1 VSDIAQLVV
10 NCRCVWEQTAADGSH
25 CLICGDQCFLTMF
38 DAFFYFDGK
47 SFPCGLPL
55 CGACG
60 AAIGG
65 DK

>member
-1 VSDIAQLVV
+1 VSARLVVSDTWA
-10 NCRCVWEQTAADGSH
+10 WEETAADGSH

-38 DAFFYFDGK
+38 HAVFYFEGK
-47 SFPCGLPL
+47 SFPCALPL
-55 CGACG
+55 CGSCG